1 MSLPLSDLGGVV
13 VFLRLEFVNELG
25 LGLDLPARDLLD
37 YSGVD
42 LLSVLGDLAL
52 FDELLDRRSG
62 LPEERCS
69 LQDTD
74 QSCRFC
80 PLGCRGGF

>member
-1 MSLPLSDLGGVV
+1 MSLPLSDLGGFA
-13 VFLRLEFVNELG
+13 VFLCLEFVNDLG
-25 LGLDLPARDLLD
+25 LGLDLPARDLRG
-37 YSGVD
+37 YGGVD

-69 LQDTD
+69 L
-74 QSCRFC
+74 
-80 PLGCRGGF
+80 